1 MLIFFCF
8 PFCFIAGQVDLWT
21 RKATGCSCSW
31 ENNVGRSNTSDD
43 GTTSSVQASQHCA
56 CCVKGGCQCGADSPA
71 RCGQCGLEQFCV
83 NSECQIAFEIIA
95 TFILSLPYGPIAL
108 HLQTFSNYLTDIYH
122 IINEN
127 WTWKSRK
134 QLINIWW
141 IKKNRVDLFF
151 LCSQIVNFIATIW
164 FYWIFQNDIFF
175 CREVY
180 LCVTFSNA
188 KHILS

>member
-141 IKKNRVDLFF
+141 IKTGWMCFSCAAKL
-151 LCSQIVNFIATIW
+151 LILSPLYGFIGSFKT
-164 FYWIFQNDIFF
+164 IFF
-175 CREVY
+175 FAEKSIYASHFQMRSIY
-180 LCVTFSNA
+180 
-188 KHILS
+188 